1 MHDKPTKSSITNIKP
16 VVFITGASSGFGAE
30 MARKYNANGHPVIL
44 TARRFGHLQ
53 ALAKTLNQD
62 FPIHIAELN
71 VTDKDA
77 IDQVISAL
85 PEHMKNIS
93 ILINNAG
100 LALGLAS
107 FQDADELDFE
117 TMINTNINGLLYVTK
132 RILPLMLDNNHG
144 HIINIGSIAANWPY
158 PGGHVYCA
166 SKAFVQQFSR
176 ALRSDLQ
183 GKNIRVTD
191 IEPGLAQTEFS
202 VVRFKGDA
210 QKANQVYD
218 QTEPLLAHDIA
229 EIVYFTTSLPQHI
242 NINTL
247 EVMPTCQ
254 SWAPLNITRS

>member
-1 MHDKPTKSSITNIKP
+1 MYSQHKPT
-16 VVFITGASSGFGAE
+16 VLITGASSGFGAE

-44 TARRFGHLQ
+44 TARRFDKLK
-53 ALAKTLNQD
+53 ALAQTLNPS
-62 FPIHIAELN
+62 FPIHPIQLDVTRKQDIDRFVSELPQGFRE
-71 VTDKDA
+71 VG
-77 IDQVISAL
+77 
-85 PEHMKNIS
+85 

-117 TMINTNINGLLYVTK
+117 TMINTNINGLLYMTK
-132 RILPLMLDNNHG
+132 RILPLMLENHQG
-144 HIINIGSIAANWPY
+144 HIVNIGSIAANWPY

-176 ALRSDLQ
+176 ALRSDLH
-183 GKNIRVTD
+183 GKNIRVTN

-202 VVRFKGDA
+202 VIRFKGDQ
-210 QKANQVYD
+210 QKAQQIY
-218 QTEPLLAHDIA
+218 QGISPLLAQDIA
-229 EIVYFTTSLPQHI
+229 EIVYFTTALPAHI

-254 SWAPLNITRS
+254 SWAPLNVAKQSS

>member
-1 MHDKPTKSSITNIKP
+1 MHSETSITHIKP

-44 TARRFGHLQ
+44 TARRFGDLQ

-62 FPIHIAELN
+62 YPIHISELN
-71 VTDKDA
+71 VTNKNA
-77 IDQVISAL
+77 IDQVLSTL
-85 PEHMKNIS
+85 PEEVKNIG

-100 LALGLAS
+100 LALGLSS

-117 TMINTNINGLLYVTK
+117 TMIHTNINGLLYVTK
-132 RILPLMLDNNHG
+132 RILPLMLANNHG
-144 HIINIGSIAANWPY
+144 HIVNIGSIAANWPY

-166 SKAFVQQFSR
+166 SKAFVHQFSR

-183 GKNIRVTD
+183 GKKIRVTN

-210 QKANQVYD
+210 QKANQIYD
-218 QTEPLLAHDIA
+218 QTEPLVAHDIA
-229 EIVYFTTSLPQHI
+229 EIVYFTTSLSKHI

-254 SWAPLNITRS
+254 SWASLNIARSQ